1 MDDEKETVR
10 REHRCHV
17 VLAAKA
23 SAHLRVLFLTIGIPI
38 LSFGYARYVFAR
50 I

>member
-17 VLAAKA
+17 VLAKA
-23 SAHLRVLFLTIGIPI
+23 SAHSRVLFLTIGIPI